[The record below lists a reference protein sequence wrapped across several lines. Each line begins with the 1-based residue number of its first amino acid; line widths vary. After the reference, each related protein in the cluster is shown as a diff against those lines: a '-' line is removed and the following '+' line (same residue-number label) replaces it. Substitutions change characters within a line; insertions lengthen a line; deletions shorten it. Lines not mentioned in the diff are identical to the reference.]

1 MIFTDSEGKEVERLR
16 GRDAQSVKNQIE
28 SVVKAH
34 SKAPTASDGAGSLAE
49 VAEQALKDGKL
60 VAVMFVDPKKAKK
73 QEALQAALDA
83 DEVAE
88 LKARFVWV
96 EQPVKVE
103 GKRNPV
109 ARALGV
115 SSGPYLV
122 LIDPRG
128 DGELDKKKVIGKSN
142 NAKKLQDTLEKA
154 VEKADS
160 REEE

>member
-1 MIFTDSEGKEVERLR
+1 MLFTDSQGNEVDRLQGR
-16 GRDAQSVKNQIE
+16 GAQEVISKIE

-34 SKAPTASDGAGSLAE
+34 SKAPGASDGAGSLAE
-49 VAEQALKDGKL
+49 VAEQAVKDGKL

-83 DEVAE
+83 DEVAQ
-88 LKARFVWV
+88 LKERFVWV

-128 DGELDKKKVIGKSN
+128 EGELDKKKVIGKIN
-142 NAKKLQDTLEKA
+142 NAKKLQETLEKA

-160 REEE
+160 REE